1 MKPTV
6 SHCGAKNGQTL
17 VEVIVILGVV
27 AVLVTGLVAASSSAL
42 RASESGKSRTLA
54 TKYAQEGIELTRR
67 LRDSGWTTFY
77 TYGNTDPGKPWCVDG
92 TGVWTSGAG
101 GCDINIEQQ
110 YTRTV
115 TIEWIDATKV
125 EVNSMISWVEGDS
138 TNPQTVSLTT
148 YLTQWR

>member
-1 MKPTV
+1 MYQR
-6 SHCGAKNGQTL
+6 GQSL
-17 VEVIVILGVV
+17 VEIVVILGVV
-27 AVLVTGLVAASSSAL
+27 AVLVTGLVGVSSSAL
-42 RASESGKSRTLA
+42 RASESGKSRTRA
-54 TKYAQEGIELTRR
+54 TKYAAQGLELTRR

-77 TYGNTDPGKPWCVDG
+77 TYGNTDPGKRWCVDG
-92 TGVWTSGAG
+92 TGVWTPEAS

-110 YTRTV
+110 YTRRV

-148 YLTQWR
+148 YLTRWR